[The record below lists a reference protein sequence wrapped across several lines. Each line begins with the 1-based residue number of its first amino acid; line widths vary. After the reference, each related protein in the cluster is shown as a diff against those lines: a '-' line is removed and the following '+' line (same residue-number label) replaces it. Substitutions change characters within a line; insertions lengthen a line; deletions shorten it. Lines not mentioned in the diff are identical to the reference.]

1 MEIKFILKKL
11 LRSNLALMRIIN
23 YLLLLKIIF
32 LFSCSDK
39 ISNNPLKEY
48 VNKVDESFRYEVID
62 TIRGDDWSEVKIK
75 MVSGNWMDNGLV
87 ENNEWWHLLNVIIPD
102 DLIHSESMMII
113 SSGSTD
119 NYEDNISV
127 PKHIIDAAISTKSVI
142 SIINNIPFQPTVF
155 SKDNNKKRY
164 EDDLIAYG
172 WRKFLEGG
180 SKKEDE
186 EWLARFPM
194 TRAVSRAMDVVQEV
208 GYNNILIDSFFVTGA
223 SKRGW
228 TAWTSAIADDRVM
241 GIAPVVIAMLNVYPS
256 FKHHW
261 RVYGDWSPAINDY
274 IHHGIMDYMGS
285 NEYER
290 LTDIVEPYSYR
301 EILKLPKY
309 IVNASSDEFFVTD
322 SWKFYWDDLIG
333 KKHIRYVPNAG
344 HGLYGRYVTDDII
357 NYYSNLIN
365 NYNLPEYSWHISDS
379 LISIKII
386 GSEEYSLKKW
396 IASNEK
402 DRDFRKPVIGESWIS
417 SEIDINESGLYS
429 FELETPKNGF
439 SAVFYEIVFNE
450 KTEFPI
456 AITTGTKVLPEIY
469 PFDDFVSKNPLG
481 NR

>member
-1 MEIKFILKKL
+1 
-11 LRSNLALMRIIN
+11 
-23 YLLLLKIIF
+23 
-32 LFSCSDK
+32 
-39 ISNNPLKEY
+39 
-48 VNKVDESFRYEVID
+48 
-62 TIRGDDWSEVKIK
+62 
-75 MVSGNWMDNGLV
+75 MDNGLV

-208 GYNNILIDSFFVTGA
+208 GYKNILIDSFFVTGA

-241 GIAPVVIAMLNVYPS
+241 GIAPVVIDMLNVYPS

-261 RVYGDWSPAINDY
+261 RVYGDWSPAC
-274 IHHGIMDYMGS
+274 
-285 NEYER
+285 
-290 LTDIVEPYSYR
+290 L
-301 EILKLPKY
+301 
-309 IVNASSDEFFVTD
+309 
-322 SWKFYWDDLIG
+322 
-333 KKHIRYVPNAG
+333 
-344 HGLYGRYVTDDII
+344 LYTSPSPR
-357 NYYSNLIN
+357 
-365 NYNLPEYSWHISDS
+365 
-379 LISIKII
+379 
-386 GSEEYSLKKW
+386 
-396 IASNEK
+396 
-402 DRDFRKPVIGESWIS
+402 DRG
-417 SEIDINESGLYS
+417 
-429 FELETPKNGF
+429 
-439 SAVFYEIVFNE
+439 
-450 KTEFPI
+450 
-456 AITTGTKVLPEIY
+456 
-469 PFDDFVSKNPLG
+469 
-481 NR
+481 

>member
-1 MEIKFILKKL
+1 
-11 LRSNLALMRIIN
+11 MRIVN
-23 YLLLLKIIF
+23 YLLLFKIIF

-39 ISNNPLKEY
+39 ISNNPLKDY

-62 TIRGDDWSEVKIK
+62 SIRGDDWSEIKIK
-75 MVSGNWMDNGLV
+75 MVSGNWMDSDLV
-87 ENNEWWHLLNVIIPD
+87 ENNEWWHMLNVIIPD
-102 DLIHSESMMII
+102 DLIHNESMMII

-119 NYEDNISV
+119 NYDDKISV
-127 PKHIIDAAISTKSVI
+127 PKHIIDAAISTKSII

-172 WRKFLEGG
+172 WRKFLERG

-208 GYNNILIDSFFVTGA
+208 GNNNIVVDSFFVTGA

-241 GIAPVVIAMLNVYPS
+241 GIAPVVIDMLNVYPS

-285 NEYER
+285 NEYKR
-290 LTDIVEPYSYR
+290 LTEIVEPYSYR
-301 EILKLPKY
+301 DILKLPKY

-322 SWKFYWDDLIG
+322 SWKFYWDNLIG

-344 HGLYGRYVTDDII
+344 HGLYGRYVTNDII
-357 NYYSNLIN
+357 SYYSNLIN
-365 NYNLPEYSWHISDS
+365 NYNLPEYSWDVSDS
-379 LISIKII
+379 LISVKIF
-386 GSEEYSLKKW
+386 GNEKYSIKKW
-396 IASNEK
+396 MATNEK

-417 SEIDINESGLYS
+417 SDIEINESGSYT
-429 FELETPKNGF
+429 FNLEMPQNGF
-439 SAVFYEIVFNE
+439 SAIFYEIVFNE
-450 KTEFPI
+450 ETEFPI
-456 AITTGTKVLPEIY
+456 SITTGTKVLPEIY
-469 PFDDFVSKNPLG
+469 PFDDFVSKNPSG
-481 NR
+481 TR